1 MPPILSYVLAILIGV
16 IIGLAV
22 NMGIILAGTELLQ
35 LPEGIDPMNASDWDF
50 KYFLIPLLAHSMG
63 TLSGAYSA
71 ALIAVNHKKTFALV
85 IGSWF
90 LIGGITMVFIIPAP
104 VWFICLDLTAA
115 YIPMGLLGW
124 SLTK

>member
-63 TLSGAYSA
+63 
-71 ALIAVNHKKTFALV
+71 
-85 IGSWF
+85 W
-90 LIGGITMVFIIPAP
+90 
-104 VWFICLDLTAA
+104 
-115 YIPMGLLGW
+115 LLA
-124 SLTK
+124 